1 MAPDRRYTRNY
12 CNVKIV
18 DKRDA
23 LFSWSTTL
31 AAVIARNNQISFVA
45 DRREIVHHNGTGCA
59 PLLNRNSLRP
69 GYNRKYLPRTG
80 HGCEIVFTSR
90 IGISFGRCYSRGGKE
105 RGERNFPSFVYLWI
119 STRVLIEPNKAIRP
133 INIELSSFR
142 TRIQIFFVQI
152 LSIIGRTNCRQ

>member
-1 MAPDRRYTRNY
+1 MTENTVMILTFQRWPPIVDIRVIIVTSRSLINVTRYFHDRRP
-12 CNVKIV
+12 
-18 DKRDA
+18 
-23 LFSWSTTL
+23 L

-90 IGISFGRCYSRGGKE
+90 IGISFGRCYSRGGKAKSAAS
-105 RGERNFPSFVYLWI
+105 G
-119 STRVLIEPNKAIRP
+119 
-133 INIELSSFR
+133 
-142 TRIQIFFVQI
+142 IFLRLFTYEF
-152 LSIIGRTNCRQ
+152 LRAC

>member
-1 MAPDRRYTRNY
+1 MFFNLFCRDRKYSNDTYVSTMAPDRRYTRNY

-90 IGISFGRCYSRGGKE
+90 IGISFGRCYSRGGKAKSAAS
-105 RGERNFPSFVYLWI
+105 G
-119 STRVLIEPNKAIRP
+119 
-133 INIELSSFR
+133 
-142 TRIQIFFVQI
+142 IFLRLFTYEF
-152 LSIIGRTNCRQ
+152 LRAC